1 MGSYIFEHMTTKK
14 LTLFKKR
21 SAAAKLGQVT
31 RKKHEATAKRLAT
44 LKKKRR

>member
-1 MGSYIFEHMTTKK
+1 MATSK

-21 SAAAKLGQVT
+21 SVAAKQGWVT
-31 RKKHEATAKRLAT
+31 RKKNEATAKRLAT